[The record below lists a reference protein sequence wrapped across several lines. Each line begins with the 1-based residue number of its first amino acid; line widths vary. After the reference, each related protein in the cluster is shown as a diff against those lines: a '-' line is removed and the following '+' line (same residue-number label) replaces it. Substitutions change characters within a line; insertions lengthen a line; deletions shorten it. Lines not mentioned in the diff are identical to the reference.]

1 MNWGLMIRPGLR
13 WKPAFANGRMGSPAG
28 EWASLAS
35 VAAVEEDVTRSSS
48 LVSAISDRARPTV
61 RWIGVTVAVG
71 GLLAVLGP
79 FGSYMNGG
87 PGRRLCY
94 WIGATLLG
102 LLLYGSAYRI
112 VSIATPPRSRKWLMA
127 LMGATLLASVPEAL
141 ATRVAAF
148 WLWPDMARFHLPLPL
163 WFAQTTTIGLLAM
176 TGVSIV
182 LRRPKSVSEDDHVPS
197 SAVGK
202 IATAAA
208 VADPLGGD
216 VLALQMEDHYV
227 RVHRL
232 VGSELILMPLSRA
245 IESVHGEGMRTHRS
259 WWVASH
265 AVAAVEG
272 NARSMRLLLSN
283 GVVAPVARSAI
294 THLKAAGWITDAEG
308 SVRSQTSA

>member
-1 MNWGLMIRPGLR
+1 M
-13 WKPAFANGRMGSPAG
+13 
-28 EWASLAS
+28 
-35 VAAVEEDVTRSSS
+35 TRSIPF
-48 LVSAISDRARPTV
+48 LRAISDRAMPTV
-61 RWIGVTVAVG
+61 RWIGPTVAVG

-87 PGRRLCY
+87 PGRLFCY

-112 VSIATPPRSRKWLMA
+112 VSTATRPRSGQWLMA
-127 LMGATLLASVPEAL
+127 LIGATLLASVPEAL

-148 WLWPDMARFHLPLPL
+148 WLWPDLARFNLPLPL
-163 WFAQTTTIGLLAM
+163 WFAQTTAIGLIAM
-176 TGVSIV
+176 AGVSIV
-182 LRRPKSVSEDDHVPS
+182 LRSAKYVSEDDPVPS
-197 SAVGK
+197 SAV
-202 IATAAA
+202 ATISAAA
-208 VADPLGGD
+208 TVATPLGGD

-232 VGSELILMPLSRA
+232 GGSELILMPLARA
-245 IESVHGEGMRTHRS
+245 IESVHAQGLRTHRS

-294 THLKAAGWITDAEG
+294 THLKAAGWIAAAQG
-308 SVRSQTSA
+308 SDRSPT